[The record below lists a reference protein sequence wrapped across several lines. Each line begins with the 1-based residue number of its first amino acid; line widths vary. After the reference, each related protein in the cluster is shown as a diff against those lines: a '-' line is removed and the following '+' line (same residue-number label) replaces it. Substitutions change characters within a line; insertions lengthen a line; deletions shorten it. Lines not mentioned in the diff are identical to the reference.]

1 MLQSMTG
8 FAAGQG
14 AKGDFSWTWEIRSVN
29 AKGLDLRIRVPD
41 WIEGLET
48 ELRKQV
54 SGALKRGNVT
64 VNLRLSREDTAGAQ
78 RLNSQ
83 QLDQVLTALAEIEQ
97 QAITRHVSLAP
108 STAAEIIALRGMMEQ
123 DEEATD
129 TAQLRTALVEDF
141 QAVLASFCDMRSG
154 EGATLRSVL
163 AAHLDEIETLV
174 IAAQA
179 AAEARRPKAR
189 ETLMLALAA
198 VLDGAAEVDG
208 KATLDAAEDGTFDA
222 GVVCVSFF
230 QTVPGFFAAG
240 HLARDDGFATGV
252 FCGTQ
257 VNFDLVA
264 NVDVGLFTGFREF
277 LELDAAFHL
286 VADVDNGLSRFDRDD
301 LAFDDS
307 TLIGRVHFEA
317 FIKEGLEFLH
327 RCAGH
332 MCVWSFTTV
341 FFWPSGCLRRSWIGL

>member
-198 VLDGAAEVDG
+198 VLDGAAEVDEDRIAQELALLAVKSDITEEINRLHAHV
-208 KATLDAAEDGTFDA
+208 KA
-222 GVVCVSFF
+222 
-230 QTVPGFFAAG
+230 
-240 HLARDDGFATGV
+240 ARE
-252 FCGTQ
+252 
-257 VNFDLVA
+257 LVA
-264 NVDVGLFTGFREF
+264 AQSSVGRKLDFLMQEFNREANTLCSKSGDSALTSVGLDLKAVIDQMREQVQNV
-277 LELDAAFHL
+277 E
-286 VADVDNGLSRFDRDD
+286 
-301 LAFDDS
+301 
-307 TLIGRVHFEA
+307 
-317 FIKEGLEFLH
+317 
-327 RCAGH
+327 
-332 MCVWSFTTV
+332 
-341 FFWPSGCLRRSWIGL
+341 

>member
-129 TAQLRTALVEDF
+129 TAQLRSTLVEDF
-141 QAVLASFCDMRSG
+141 QSVLASFCDMRSG

-198 VLDGAAEVDG
+198 VLDGAAEVDEDRIAQELALLAVKSDITEEINRLHAHV
-208 KATLDAAEDGTFDA
+208 KA
-222 GVVCVSFF
+222 
-230 QTVPGFFAAG
+230 
-240 HLARDDGFATGV
+240 ARE
-252 FCGTQ
+252 
-257 VNFDLVA
+257 LVA
-264 NVDVGLFTGFREF
+264 AQSSVGRKLDFLMQEFNREANTLCSKSGDSALTSVGLDLKAVIDQMREQVQNV
-277 LELDAAFHL
+277 E
-286 VADVDNGLSRFDRDD
+286 
-301 LAFDDS
+301 
-307 TLIGRVHFEA
+307 
-317 FIKEGLEFLH
+317 
-327 RCAGH
+327 
-332 MCVWSFTTV
+332 
-341 FFWPSGCLRRSWIGL
+341 

>member
-14 AKGDFSWTWEIRSVN
+14 AKGDFGWTWEIRSVN

-41 WIEGLET
+41 WIEGLEA

-64 VNLRLSREDTAGAQ
+64 VNLRLSREDIAGAQ

-129 TAQLRTALVEDF
+129 TAQLRSTLVEDF
-141 QAVLASFCDMRSG
+141 QSVLASFCDMRSG

-174 IAAQA
+174 IAAQT

-189 ETLMLALAA
+189 ETLRLALAA
-198 VLDGAAEVDG
+198 VLDGAAEVDEDRIAQELALLAVKSDITEEINRLHAHV
-208 KATLDAAEDGTFDA
+208 KA
-222 GVVCVSFF
+222 
-230 QTVPGFFAAG
+230 
-240 HLARDDGFATGV
+240 ARE
-252 FCGTQ
+252 
-257 VNFDLVA
+257 LVA
-264 NVDVGLFTGFREF
+264 AQSSVGRKLDFLMQEFNREANTLCSKAQSSGLTSVGLEMKTVIDQMREQVQNV
-277 LELDAAFHL
+277 E
-286 VADVDNGLSRFDRDD
+286 
-301 LAFDDS
+301 
-307 TLIGRVHFEA
+307 
-317 FIKEGLEFLH
+317 
-327 RCAGH
+327 
-332 MCVWSFTTV
+332 
-341 FFWPSGCLRRSWIGL
+341 

>member
-41 WIEGLET
+41 WIDGLEA

-129 TAQLRTALVEDF
+129 TAQLRSTLVEDF
-141 QAVLASFCDMRSG
+141 QSVLASFCDMRSG

-189 ETLMLALAA
+189 ETLRLALAA
-198 VLDGAAEVDG
+198 VLDGAAEVDEDRIAQELALLAVKSDITEEINRLHAHV
-208 KATLDAAEDGTFDA
+208 KA
-222 GVVCVSFF
+222 
-230 QTVPGFFAAG
+230 
-240 HLARDDGFATGV
+240 ARE
-252 FCGTQ
+252 
-257 VNFDLVA
+257 LVA
-264 NVDVGLFTGFREF
+264 AQSSVGRKLDFLMQEFNREANTLCSKSGDSALTSVGLDLKAVIDQMREQVQNV
-277 LELDAAFHL
+277 E
-286 VADVDNGLSRFDRDD
+286 
-301 LAFDDS
+301 
-307 TLIGRVHFEA
+307 
-317 FIKEGLEFLH
+317 
-327 RCAGH
+327 
-332 MCVWSFTTV
+332 
-341 FFWPSGCLRRSWIGL
+341 

>member
-41 WIEGLET
+41 WIDGLEA

-129 TAQLRTALVEDF
+129 TAQLRSTLVEDF
-141 QAVLASFCDMRSG
+141 QSVLASFCDMRSG

-189 ETLMLALAA
+189 ETLRLALAA
-198 VLDGAAEVDG
+198 VLDGAAEVDEDRIAQELALLAVKSDITEEINRLHAHV
-208 KATLDAAEDGTFDA
+208 KA
-222 GVVCVSFF
+222 
-230 QTVPGFFAAG
+230 
-240 HLARDDGFATGV
+240 ARE
-252 FCGTQ
+252 
-257 VNFDLVA
+257 LVA
-264 NVDVGLFTGFREF
+264 AQSGVGRKLDFLMQEFNREANTLCSKSGDSALTSVGLDLKAVIDQMREQVQNV
-277 LELDAAFHL
+277 E
-286 VADVDNGLSRFDRDD
+286 
-301 LAFDDS
+301 
-307 TLIGRVHFEA
+307 
-317 FIKEGLEFLH
+317 
-327 RCAGH
+327 
-332 MCVWSFTTV
+332 
-341 FFWPSGCLRRSWIGL
+341 